1 MGHVVSFSFVLV
13 FLLGG
18 GVEAFLHPASKFT
31 VQNAASIAKPPVA
44 AISVDH
50 PSCRSPWGVPPR
62 VAPLRGLL
70 NSGSNNASKRDRSK
84 DNQRRSLLIR
94 NASTSPQ
101 GKAPP
106 SRLRKAMS
114 RSIERLRGG
123 ASYLL
128 TKVIVDPAISLK
140 KSLDNEKDTADGDV
154 EDEETFLTSSME
166 NFAASIDLA
175 EAVAV
180 QATEAAASSILKLAA
195 ATMDA
200 TKPSVATESKD
211 AEAHSTDPNIAS
223 AEIPYYCTET
233 KKIVVP
239 LDVASS
245 SMASTATLAEPVAPV
260 APTSVEKVTEP
271 AAPAEP
277 MVIETVTEPVSPAAP
292 IAVET
297 VSKPVA
303 AAAAAAAAAAS
314 ATPTAMTA
322 APVGDRW
329 AISSADT
336 DLSGK
341 WKVIVSEEFKKEY
354 DEFLQGLGQP
364 MIVRTV
370 ALSIIGLTSEE
381 TKQGDEGRTFFIH
394 GTNARGVWERTL
406 VSSGTDCETT
416 TYHELHIP
424 IVTADSEHIEAE
436 AWWEKGGTVHR
447 SWMRGGKK
455 YGGGDFESLRYLEQD
470 GDVYVCESIFHP
482 SEEGRDSLSLTW
494 KFLREGAKLKT

>member
-18 GVEAFLHPASKFT
+18 GVEAFLHPASTFT
-31 VQNAASIAKPPVA
+31 VQNAASIAKPPVS

-62 VAPLRGLL
+62 VAPLRGSLK
-70 NSGSNNASKRDRSK
+70 SGSNNASKRDRSK
-84 DNQRRSLLIR
+84 GNQRRSLLTR
-94 NASTSPQ
+94 NASSSPE

-114 RSIERLRGG
+114 RSAERLRGG

-140 KSLDNEKDTADGDV
+140 KSLDGEKDAADGDV

-211 AEAHSTDPNIAS
+211 AEAQSTDPNIDS
-223 AEIPYYCTET
+223 AELPYYCSET
-233 KKIVVP
+233 KNMVVP

-245 SMASTATLAEPVAPV
+245 SMASTATLAEPVAPA
-260 APTSVEKVTEP
+260 APTSVEKVTKP
-271 AAPAEP
+271 VAPAEP
-277 MVIETVTEPVSPAAP
+277 IAVETVTEPVAPAEP

-297 VSKPVA
+297 VSNPVA
-303 AAAAAAAAAAS
+303 AAAAIATKET
-314 ATPTAMTA
+314 ATPTALTT

-329 AISSADT
+329 AIASPET

-381 TKQGDEGRTFFIH
+381 TEQGDEGRTFFIH

-406 VSSGTDCETT
+406 VSSGADCESS
-416 TYHELHIP
+416 TYHALHIP

-482 SEEGRDSLSLTW
+482 SEEGRDQLSLTW
-494 KFLREGAKLKT
+494 